1 MKLQRERRVQTNGER
16 AIDVLA
22 AAAPELSRQQLKQ
35 AMQKGAVWIKQGK
48 REKRLRR
55 VTQTLSADVI
65 LAIYYDDELLSRT
78 TEAATLLADEGDYSV
93 WIKPPGMLAQG
104 TRYGD
109 HCSLLF
115 YAEQYFQPRRSVYLV
130 HRLDSG
136 ASGLMLLAHNSRA
149 AAALSAMFQ
158 KREMT
163 KRYRVIVEGLLDP
176 DVDIICT
183 TLDDKEAI
191 TRIEKVRQRDNGRS
205 ELLVLIETGRKH
217 QIRRHL
223 ASLGHPVVGDRDYG
237 SAVTRESLQLLAME
251 LTFVCPL
258 TGKQKSYAYSGDFLP
273 SAIS

>member
-1 MKLQRERRVQTNGER
+1 MKLQRELRARTNSER
-16 AIDVLA
+16 AIDALA
-22 AAAPELSRQQLKQ
+22 AATPELSRQQLKQ
-35 AMQKGAVWIKQGK
+35 AMQKGAVWLKQGK

-55 VTQTLSADVI
+55 VTQVLPTDTTLT
-65 LAIYYDDELLSRT
+65 LYYDDDLLSRT
-78 TEAATLLADEGDYSV
+78 VEAPTLLVDESDYSV

-115 YAEQYFQPRRSVYLV
+115 YAEQYFQPRRTCYLV

-163 KRYRVIVEGLLDP
+163 KRYRVTVEGVLD
-176 DVDIICT
+176 VGVNIIRAP
-183 TLDDKEAI
+183 LDDKEAV
-191 TRIEKVRQRDNGRS
+191 TRIENINAVENGRS
-205 ELLVLIETGRKH
+205 ELTVLIETGRKH

-223 ASLGHPVVGDRDYG
+223 AGLGHPVIGDKDHG
-237 SAVTRESLQLLAME
+237 SRFAREVLQLMAIE
-251 LTFVCPL
+251 LSFVCPL
-258 TGKQKSYAYSGDFLP
+258 TKQQKHYQLP
-273 SAIS
+273 